1 MGKIVL
7 WNGLFSVNLKKHK
20 NMSKK
25 SIVVRQEKRLNLVE
39 KYKTVRKD
47 IKEKIKRV
55 EGLEEKINIHNKIQ
69 QLPRDSSKSR
79 IFWLNLLEILRK
91 NEKYKFEY

>member
-1 MGKIVL
+1 
-7 WNGLFSVNLKKHK
+7 
-20 NMSKK
+20 MSKK

-79 IFWLNLLEILRK
+79 IF
-91 NEKYKFEY
+91 